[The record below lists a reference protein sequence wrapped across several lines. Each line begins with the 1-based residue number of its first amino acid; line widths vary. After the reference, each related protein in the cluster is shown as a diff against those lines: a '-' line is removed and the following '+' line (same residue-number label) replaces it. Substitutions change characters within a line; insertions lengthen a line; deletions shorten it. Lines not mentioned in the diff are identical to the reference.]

1 MSEPGE
7 ESPDWLRSFQAPTL
21 STMTLS
27 SDSDSSHSDSHS
39 MEEKIDCEEPS
50 VPDSSQ
56 LPLPDKGIVIGE
68 SGTES
73 PSHDVCKAKS
83 LKDQLKVDHTSTKK
97 KKRQGDADDVK
108 VTKKVVSEKH
118 VEAHAPKTSVWELSS
133 DAEEEFTLQKKEED
147 DDSAL
152 IGREGKSPTKKSSK
166 GKSPKKGPKL
176 TGHSPKKEKDVNN
189 NMKIK
194 GNDGNETVEEDISE
208 KRTEPRASTSTLPL
222 VLSEKVQR
230 TKALVECEGD
240 SIDLSGDMG
249 AVGRIVIP
257 DTANGSHEMYLDL
270 KGMNHIQ
277 NSNNSF
283 QDILCNF
290 VILLQVSFGQSEAK
304 IEAIMNDFIQLK
316 PLSNVYEAET
326 MVEGT
331 LEGFSFDSEDEADK
345 IAKATS
351 HPTDQNDG
359 VEVQTNGKT
368 KTKAEKSSGTARKRG
383 TSVGGKSQPPK
394 KVRKKTVVSKK
405 AKAKK

>member
-97 KKRQGDADDVK
+97 KKRQDDVK

-270 KGMNHIQ
+270 KGTIYKTAIIP
-277 NSNNSF
+277 SRTF
-283 QDILCNF
+283 C
-290 VILLQVSFGQSEAK
+290 VVSFGQSEAK

-359 VEVQTNGKT
+359 VDVQTNGKT

>member
-39 MEEKIDCEEPS
+39 IEEKIDCEEPS

-270 KGMNHIQ
+270 KGTIYKTAIVP
-277 NSNNSF
+277 SRTF
-283 QDILCNF
+283 C
-290 VILLQVSFGQSEAK
+290 VVSFGQSEAK